1 MTSFN
6 ALSGAELQ
14 AFVAYQVEKA
24 MRDSGEFTPNVSFP
38 WFTFKFSLTIQALSG
53 VPGDTRVAE
62 GGSTKVGVEG
72 GQGELPPAS
81 EGVAPLAEV
90 EFTGAGEISVPD
102 EARIE
107 VGLPIMEQVME
118 HGINVDKPRL
128 VAKKKTVSPAVAP
141 WKEEEDA
148 R

>member
-6 ALSGAELQ
+6 ALSGVELQ

-53 VPGDTRVAE
+53 VPGDTRVGE
-62 GGSTKVGVEG
+62 GGTTKVAVEG

-81 EGVAPLAEV
+81 EGAVPLAEV
-90 EFTGAGEISVPD
+90 EFSGEGEISVPD

-107 VGLPIMEQVME
+107 AGIPIMEQVME

-128 VAKKKTVSPAVAP
+128 VMKKAKATPGAAP
-141 WKEEEDA
+141 WKEEEDGK
-148 R
+148 